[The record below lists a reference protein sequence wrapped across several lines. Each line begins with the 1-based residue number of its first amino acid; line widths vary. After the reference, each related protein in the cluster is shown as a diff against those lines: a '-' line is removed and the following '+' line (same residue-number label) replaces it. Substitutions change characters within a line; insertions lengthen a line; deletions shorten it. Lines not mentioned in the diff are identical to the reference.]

1 MGTEA
6 RIVISEDL
14 VLDFAGLFSP
24 IGEEKQAATSHVEPF
39 LGTGEYKTITEPQK
53 PAERLTDGLWD
64 IMSLLSFV
72 YDTARIQGIREERA
86 RRT

>member
-39 LGTGEYKTITEPQK
+39 LGTGEYKNNYGATK
-53 PAERLTDGLWD
+53 ASR
-64 IMSLLSFV
+64 
-72 YDTARIQGIREERA
+72 TAYRWLREG
-86 RRT
+86 TG